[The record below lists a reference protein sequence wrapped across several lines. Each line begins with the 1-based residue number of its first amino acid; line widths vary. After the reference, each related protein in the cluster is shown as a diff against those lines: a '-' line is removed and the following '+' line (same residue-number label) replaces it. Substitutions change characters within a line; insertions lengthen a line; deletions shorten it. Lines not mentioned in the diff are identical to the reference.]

1 MFDITCFPAFVRAS
15 GIIPYIALCWYV
27 NYAVNQWTNVTMVA
41 GHSTNYVVAVY
52 LPSMFPQDYW
62 IAKGA
67 ALLCQLSE

>member
-1 MFDITCFPAFVRAS
+1 MSSASVLLLIFFNFDKVLWCMDLFQINIFF
-15 GIIPYIALCWYV
+15 
-27 NYAVNQWTNVTMVA
+27 A

-52 LPSMFPQDYW
+52 LPSNFSQDYW